1 MSHSAHH
8 LACSLA
14 GLALALAALLI
25 AAATTT
31 QIPTLSGQRIA
42 TVDVKAVLLQ
52 SRAGKSAQL
61 KFVATVKK
69 ARELIEKKT
78 SRLKRLDEA
87 LSSSESTSS
96 EDHEAWL
103 KAYKKEKIDLK
114 YLVEEQKQKLFTKQQ
129 ELTATLV
136 SELQGVVERVA
147 KKEGYQL
154 VLNTSFPSVIYAG
167 TASDITGQIVEAYDE
182 QWQASHQRNRKGE

>member
-1 MSHSAHH
+1 

>member
-14 GLALALAALLI
+14 GLALALAALLV

-182 QWQASHQRNRKGE
+182 QWQASHQRNSKGE